1 MQRPMTMS
9 QKILAKHAG
18 LDAVEPGQIV
28 EAAVDFAFTNDVMIP
43 VVADSFKKIG
53 AKKVFDPDR
62 IGLFPDHFTP
72 NKDIKS
78 AENSRILREFAKE
91 HAIRHYYEVGRT
103 GIEHSFVVEQG
114 LAAPGEIVIGSD
126 SHTCTAGA
134 LGAFATGVGS
144 TDLAAIMAS
153 GRVWLRVPHTSRF
166 IFHGTLPPWIG
177 GKDLILHTIGVI
189 GVDGA
194 NYQAM
199 EFAGEALAGLGM
211 AGRFT
216 MCNMAIEAGA
226 KVGLMAVDQTT
237 KKHLA
242 GCVTRPYEIAH
253 PDDDA
258 PYLSV
263 HAWDVST
270 FEPLVACPH
279 LPSNVR
285 PASGLS
291 DVTLDQVVIGGCT
304 NGCIDDL
311 RQAAALLKGKTIAPG
326 IRCIILP
333 GTQNIYRQAMR
344 EGLAEIFVN
353 AGAFVSG
360 PTCGPCLGGHMG
372 VLASRERALAT
383 TNRNFVGRMGHPAS
397 EVYLAG
403 PAVAAASAVLGRIA
417 HPAEIADPKG
427 GEA

>member
-1 MQRPMTMS
+1 MNAPMTMS
-9 QKILAKHAG
+9 QKILARHAG
-18 LDAVEPGQIV
+18 LDHVEAGQIV
-28 EAAVDFAFTNDVMIP
+28 EAKVDFAFTNDIMIP
-43 VVADSFKKIG
+43 VVAESFARIG
-53 AKKVFDPDR
+53 AEAVFDRDK

-78 AENSRILREFAKE
+78 AENSKLLREFAKQYG
-91 HAIRHYYEVGRT
+91 IRHYYEVGRV
-103 GIEHSFVVEQG
+103 GIEHSFVAEQG

-144 TDLAAIMAS
+144 TDLAAIMA
-153 GRVWLRVPHTSRF
+153 GGTAWLRVPETSRF
-166 IFHGTLPPWIG
+166 IFHGPLGPWIG
-177 GKDLILHTIGVI
+177 GKDLILYAIGEI

-199 EFAGEALAGLGM
+199 EFAGDALDGLGM

-226 KVGLMAVDQTT
+226 KTGLIEADETTRRFLEGRVARSFEAVS
-237 KKHLA
+237 
-242 GCVTRPYEIAH
+242 
-253 PDDDA
+253 PDPGA
-258 PYLSV
+258 RYHGV
-263 HAWDVST
+263 FEWDVSHL
-270 FEPLVACPH
+270 EPLVACPH

-285 PASGLS
+285 PASELGG
-291 DVTLDQVVIGGCT
+291 VGLDQVVIGGCT
-304 NGCIDDL
+304 NGCLADL
-311 RQAAALLKGKTIAPG
+311 REAAALLQGRRVADG
-326 IRCIILP
+326 VRCLILP
-333 GTQNIYRQAMR
+333 GTQDIYLQALR
-344 EGLAEIFVN
+344 EGLTETFVN

-372 VLASRERALAT
+372 ILAARERALAT
-383 TNRNFVGRMGHPAS
+383 TNRNFVGRMGHPES

-417 HPAEIADPKG
+417 HPAEIADPTG
-427 GEA
+427 GDA

>member
-1 MQRPMTMS
+1 MTTPMTMS
-9 QKILAKHAG
+9 QKILARHAG
-18 LDAVEPGQIV
+18 LDHVDPGQIV
-28 EAAVDFAFTNDVMIP
+28 QAQVDFAFTNDIMIP
-43 VVADSFKKIG
+43 VVADAFERIG
-53 AKKVFDPDR
+53 AGKVFDTER

-78 AENSRILREFAKE
+78 AHNSRLLREFAKKYG
-91 HAIRHYYEVGRT
+91 IRHYYEVGRV

-134 LGAFATGVGS
+134 LGAFASGVGS
-144 TDLAAIMAS
+144 TDLAAIMAT
-153 GRVWLRVPHTSRF
+153 GRIWLRVPETTKF
-166 IFHGTLPPWIG
+166 VFHGRLGPWIG
-177 GKDLILHTIGVI
+177 GKDLILHTIGKI

-199 EFAGEALAGLGM
+199 EFCGEALQDLGM

-226 KVGLMAVDQTT
+226 KTGLMPYDKVAEEY
-237 KKHLA
+237 LSGGA
-242 GCVTRPYEIAH
+242 ARPFTPATAD
-253 PDDDA
+253 PDA
-258 PYLSV
+258 PYAAV
-263 HAWDVST
+263 HEWDVSGLP
-270 FEPLVACPH
+270 PLVACPH
-279 LPSNVR
+279 LPENVR
-285 PASGLS
+285 PVSQLT
-291 DVTLDQVVIGGCT
+291 DVSLDQVVIGGCT
-304 NGCIDDL
+304 NGCLEDL
-311 RQAAALLKGKTIAPG
+311 RVAASILKGRTIDPG
-326 IRCIILP
+326 VRCIILP

-344 EGLAEIFVN
+344 SGLMEIFVD

-372 VLASRERALAT
+372 ILDAGERALST
-383 TNRNFVGRMGHPAS
+383 TNRNFVGRMGHPKS

-417 HPAEIADPKG
+417 HPSEVDISQKR
-427 GEA
+427 

>member
-1 MQRPMTMS
+1 MTMS
-9 QKILAKHAG
+9 QKILARHAG
-18 LDAVEPGQIV
+18 LDEAAPGQIV

-43 VVADSFKKIG
+43 VVAKAFEKIG
-53 AKKVFDPDR
+53 AKTVFDAEKV
-62 IGLFPDHFTP
+62 GLFPDHFTP

-78 AENSRILREFAKE
+78 AENARTLREFAKK
-91 HAIRHYYEVGRT
+91 HKIRHYYEVGRV

-144 TDLAAIMAS
+144 TDLAAILAS
-153 GRVWLRVPHTSRF
+153 GKTWLRVPETTRF
-166 IFHGTLPPWIG
+166 VYHGRLPQWIG
-177 GKDLILHTIGVI
+177 GKDLILLTIGRI

-194 NYQAM
+194 NYRAM
-199 EFAGEALAGLGM
+199 EFAGEAVAELPM

-226 KVGLMAVDQTT
+226 KTGLMEVDETALA
-237 KKHLA
+237 HLR
-242 GCVTRPYEIAH
+242 GCVTRPFAALASD
-253 PDDDA
+253 PGA
-258 PYLSV
+258 PYAEV
-263 HAWDVST
+263 HEWDVSDL
-270 FEPLVACPH
+270 EPLVACPH

-285 PASGLS
+285 RASELA
-291 DVTLDQVVIGGCT
+291 DVALDQVVIGGCT

-311 RQAAALLKGKTIAPG
+311 RQAAALLKGRRVAEG
-326 IRCIILP
+326 IRCLVIP
-333 GTQNIYRQAMR
+333 GTQAIHRQAMR
-344 EGLAEIFVN
+344 EGLAEAFVD
-353 AGAFVSG
+353 AGAFFSG
-360 PTCGPCLGGHMG
+360 PTCGPCLGAHMG
-372 VLASRERALAT
+372 ILAARERALAT
-383 TNRNFVGRMGHPAS
+383 TNRNFVGRMGHPES

-427 GEA
+427 GAA